1 MKRAVV
7 VRFVLVP
14 LLLSQQLVAQVA
26 LDGRQQQID
35 GKSLTTPQYEQAT
48 KDALSTPE
56 GRAGHD
62 EPGVHALE
70 KNRAAPVPDTRTNS
84 RNTPASPDATTGQR
98 P

>member
-48 KDALSTPE
+48 IT
-56 GRAGHD
+56 H
-62 EPGVHALE
+62 HA
-70 KNRAAPVPDTRTNS
+70 AI
-84 RNTPASPDATTGQR
+84 
-98 P
+98 